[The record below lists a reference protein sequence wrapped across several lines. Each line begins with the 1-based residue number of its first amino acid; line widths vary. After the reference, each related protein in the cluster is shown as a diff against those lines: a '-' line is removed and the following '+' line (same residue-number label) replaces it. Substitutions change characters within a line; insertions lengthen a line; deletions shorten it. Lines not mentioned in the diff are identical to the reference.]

1 MYETFIYS
9 GSCTYGTFML
19 DPIPFI
25 QDPVP
30 TEHTF
35 IYSGSCTPEHIFIQD
50 PVLNKFHCWS
60 ASPSPLP
67 QAKLQGE
74 SDL

>member
-1 MYETFIYS
+1 MYETFIYP
-9 GSCTYGTFML
+9 GSCTYETFML

-30 TEHTF
+30 TEHLF
-35 IYSGSCTPEHIFIQD
+35 IQDLVPTEHIFIQD

-60 ASPSPLP
+60 ASPSSLP